1 MMTLKEIE
9 TATAEAL
16 ADELAA
22 GGQYTEDWERCPI
35 EELRERVRRLV
46 ATYARTDAAKEAE
59 ALAAPEITAEDRQM
73 LGELATRDDA
83 GRHFTETHD
92 PNWLARMEAAGII
105 TISRPYSE
113 SRFWS
118 VGIMP
123 GVPGITDDQGYLI
136 DD

>member
-22 GGQYTEDWERCPI
+22 GGQYTEDWDRCPI
-35 EELRERVRRLV
+35 EELRERVRQLVRLYTEPEPV
-46 ATYARTDAAKEAE
+46 KLTDDDK
-59 ALAAPEITAEDRQM
+59 RM
-73 LGELATRDDA
+73 LGELAARDDA

-92 PNWLARMEAAGII
+92 PNWLDKMERLGII
-105 TISRPYSE
+105 TISRPTNPLTGIPYSQE
-113 SRFWS
+113 YWS

>member
-9 TATAEAL
+9 IATAEQL

-22 GGQYTEDWERCPI
+22 ACECTEDWERLPI
-35 EELRERVRRLV
+35 GELRERMRRLV
-46 ATYARTDAAKEAE
+46 RLYTEPEPEPVKLTDDDK
-59 ALAAPEITAEDRQM
+59 RM
-73 LGELATRDDA
+73 LGELATRDEA
-83 GRHFTETHD
+83 GQHFIETHSAE
-92 PNWLARMEAAGII
+92 WLDKMERLGII
-105 TISRPYSE
+105 TISRPTHPSTGIPYSQE
-113 SRFWS
+113 YWS